1 MAKSYPFWK
10 VVPHTFILGAGAS
23 RAAFP
28 EGDKYG
34 RLLPLMND
42 FVNIL
47 ELREFFDDNS
57 IVIEGKNIEEIYSD
71 LFTQDSK
78 SNILRELNGI
88 ITEYFSELIIPD
100 KITIYDEL
108 ILSLQKKDAIFS
120 FNWDSLILQAYARN
134 VHLKELPSIHFL
146 HGNVGVGYCEKD
158 KTCGY
163 IQNNCSVCG
172 NQFEPSQL
180 LFPIT
185 KKEYNKDPFI
195 FGEWEALK
203 AYLEN
208 SFFLSIFG
216 YSAPKTDIE
225 ARKMMLDAWRK
236 NSRSDFNEIDIVD
249 IKPQK
254 HVEKDWEGFIYKNHG
269 AIFESIR
276 RSHPFLYA
284 RRSCESFGDAI
295 MQGAP
300 WKENNLPFFDHLE
313 DLQEWVSPL
322 IESEIRFKED
332 DIPIPR
338 NQ

>member
-108 ILSLQKKDAIFS
+108 ILSLQKKNAIFS
-120 FNWDSLILQAYARN
+120 FNWDSLIFQA
-134 VHLKELPSIHFL
+134 
-146 HGNVGVGYCEKD
+146 
-158 KTCGY
+158 
-163 IQNNCSVCG
+163 
-172 NQFEPSQL
+172 
-180 LFPIT
+180 
-185 KKEYNKDPFI
+185 
-195 FGEWEALK
+195 
-203 AYLEN
+203 
-208 SFFLSIFG
+208 
-216 YSAPKTDIE
+216 
-225 ARKMMLDAWRK
+225 
-236 NSRSDFNEIDIVD
+236 
-249 IKPQK
+249 
-254 HVEKDWEGFIYKNHG
+254 
-269 AIFESIR
+269 
-276 RSHPFLYA
+276 
-284 RRSCESFGDAI
+284 
-295 MQGAP
+295 
-300 WKENNLPFFDHLE
+300 
-313 DLQEWVSPL
+313 
-322 IESEIRFKED
+322 
-332 DIPIPR
+332 
-338 NQ
+338 